1 MLFSNLDR
9 WAAPRATVSHG
20 TESASW
26 ELVRVGEIVTQVT
39 DKLVADA
46 ETEYGMAGVK
56 WYAGGMFHRET
67 VLGKD
72 MSARYV
78 TPLKPGALV
87 YNRLFAWK
95 ESFAVVTPEHDG
107 LFVSNE
113 FPQFIPDTSRVL
125 PEFLFLFCT
134 TPSTTRLVNAASAGS
149 AAVSRNRFKE
159 SEFTSFELRLPPLA
173 TQQAIIAHWRK
184 AQDRL
189 DSTAAQYAA
198 VSDEL
203 DNWLHAHSNP
213 KAFDGHCLRV
223 GWSGLENW
231 TVQSARAAV
240 FRQTNPDFVPFRK
253 YAEESTEMVKPSAEP
268 DHEWPVYGVNNKDG
282 VFFSHLQKG
291 ATFNS
296 PYKRIKK
303 DWFFHNPTR
312 SAVGSLGHVLEVPSD
327 AITSPEYQVW
337 KLRDL
342 GEKSLLP
349 AFVATLIQTPWFV
362 KVIQF
367 HRVGAVKQRLY
378 VENLLSM
385 PVPVF
390 PRALQERVTAARERI
405 AEERA
410 AAAKLA
416 ADTAREVE
424 EMILGQRPAPK
435 TATH

>member
-1 MLFSNLDR
+1 MDLWF
-9 WAAPRATVSHG
+9 A
-20 TESASW
+20 
-26 ELVRVGEIVTQVT
+26 
-39 DKLVADA
+39 
-46 ETEYGMAGVK
+46 
-56 WYAGGMFHRET
+56 
-67 VLGKD
+67 
-72 MSARYV
+72 
-78 TPLKPGALV
+78 KPGDIVVAKIDLKSGAV
-87 YNRLFAWK
+87 GIVPTDWENVAVTGH
-95 ESFAVVTPEHDG
+95 FAVYEPVHERM
-107 LFVSNE
+107 L
-113 FPQFIPDTSRVL
+113 PDFFHL
-125 PEFLFLFCT
+125 IIQAPFFKAHLW
-134 TPSTTRLVNAASAGS
+134 
-149 AAVSRNRFKE
+149 RNKVGAEGRKEVKLDFFE
-159 SEFTSFELRLPPLA
+159 SELIPVPPLA
-173 TQQAIIAHWRK
+173 TQQGIVDYWRK
-184 AQDRL
+184 SQDGVN
-189 DSTAAQYAA
+189 AASSQYAT
-198 VSDEL
+198 VSREL
-203 DNWLHAHSNP
+203 DVWLHAHTDTQ
-213 KAFDGHCLRV
+213 AFSGPSLKV
-223 GWSGLENW
+223 GWDSLQNW

-240 FRQTNPDFVPFRK
+240 FRQTNPKFVPFGH
-253 YAEESTEMVKPSAEP
+253 YAEEATEMVKPSAEP
-268 DHEWPVYGVNNKDG
+268 DHDWPVYGVNNKDG

-291 ATFNS
+291 EEFNS
-296 PYKRIKK
+296 PYKRIRK

-342 GEKSLLP
+342 GEASLLP

-390 PRALQERVTAARERI
+390 PRALQEHVTAARERI

-424 EMILGQRPAPK
+424 EMILGQRPAPQ